1 MKVLCVANMNEIIQG
16 DKEVFLYL
24 NNLGSSSF
32 DQFWILLS
40 ETWIWVPLYMIFLY
54 LLFRTFPLRS
64 LIFILIFIALGVTV
78 SDQLAGIFKTGIA
91 RFRPCHD
98 PALEGLMRE
107 VKCGGQFG
115 FYSSHASNTFFIA
128 TFMSLLLK
136 NKFKIL
142 PYVLLFWAAIV
153 SYSRIYLG
161 VHFPLDLI
169 MGGLMGFLLG
179 GLFATITQNVLN
191 KQRKSNPFPSSK

>member
-1 MKVLCVANMNEIIQG
+1 MIEIIQE

-24 NNLGSSSF
+24 NNLGSSGF

-54 LLFRTFPLRS
+54 LLFRSFRLRS

-78 SDQLAGIFKTGIA
+78 SDQLAGIFKAGIG

-98 PALEGLMRE
+98 PTLEGLMRE

-128 TFMSLLLK
+128 TYMSLLLK

-161 VHFPLDLI
+161 VHFPMDLI
-169 MGGLMGFLLG
+169 MGGFMGFLIG

-191 KQRKSNPFPSSK
+191 KQQKIDPFPPSK

>member
-1 MKVLCVANMNEIIQG
+1 MTEIIQG

-54 LLFRTFPLRS
+54 LLFRSFPLRS

-98 PALEGLMRE
+98 PTLDGLMRE

-142 PYVLLFWAAIV
+142 PYFLMFWAAIV

-161 VHFPLDLI
+161 VHFPMDLI
-169 MGGLMGFLLG
+169 MGSLMGFLLG

-191 KQRKSNPFPSSK
+191 KQRKSNPFPSSR